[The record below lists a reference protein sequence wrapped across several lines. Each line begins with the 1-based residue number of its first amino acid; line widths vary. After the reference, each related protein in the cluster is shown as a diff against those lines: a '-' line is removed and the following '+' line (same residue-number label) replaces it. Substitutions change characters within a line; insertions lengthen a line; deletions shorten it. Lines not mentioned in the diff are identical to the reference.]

1 MQKATAAPRVSVIC
15 PFLDAEA
22 FIAESLDSVLAQDF
36 DDFEL
41 ILVDDGSRDSSRA
54 IAQSRAARLPG
65 RAAVLSH
72 PGHAN
77 RGISASRSLGL
88 AAARGDY
95 IAFLDAD
102 DVWLPGKLGEQVA
115 LLDAHPEAAMAC
127 GVVTYWR
134 SWDGGGA
141 DEVVR
146 TGGSIASIAPP
157 GAPVPVLYP
166 LGDGGAPS
174 PSEVLLRRDA
184 VIAVG
189 GPEDAFRDMY
199 EDQVLFTKLMLAYP
213 TCFSDRHW
221 LLYRVRGDS
230 CTAHVRAARQYLP
243 RRRQYFEW
251 LARHLSRNPGLAAP
265 TLTRAGE
272 AELRWL
278 RHPLLWKFRWRV
290 RHWRKARARENHA

>member
-1 MQKATAAPRVSVIC
+1 MQKAAASPRVSVIC
-15 PFLDAEA
+15 PFLNAET
-22 FIAESLDSVLAQDF
+22 FIAESLASVLAQDF
-36 DDFEL
+36 CDFEL
-41 ILVDDGSRDSSRA
+41 ILVDDGSTDSSLA
-54 IAQSRAARLPG
+54 IAEAYVARLPG
-65 RAAVLSH
+65 RACVLSH

-88 AAARGDY
+88 LAARGEY
-95 IAFLDAD
+95 VAFLDAD
-102 DVWLPGKLGEQVA
+102 DVWLPAKLREQVA

-127 GVVTYWR
+127 GVVTYWS
-134 SWDGGGA
+134 SWDGGK
-141 DEVVR
+141 DEVIR
-146 TGGSIASIAPP
+146 TGGSIAPVAPP
-157 GAPVPVLYP
+157 GVAVPRLYP
-166 LGDGGAPS
+166 VGDGGAPS

-184 VIAVG
+184 VMAVG

-251 LARHLSRNPGLAAP
+251 LAQYLARHPALATPGLA
-265 TLTRAGE
+265 RAVRT
-272 AELRWL
+272 ELRWL
-278 RHPLLWKFRWRV
+278 RHPLLWKLRWRV
-290 RHWRKARARENHA
+290 RHWRARGRAVRA